1 PQQPRGGGS
10 LWLGLA
16 ISVGSMLLVFLL
28 TIGVS
33 NTGNFDILALLFGW
47 PLLLLVGGLILAAV
61 PKTSRTGGGVLLGLG
76 AGILILGGVCFAM
89 IATSG
94 L

>member
-1 PQQPRGGGS
+1 
-10 LWLGLA
+10 LA

-76 AGILILGGVCFAM
+76 AGILILGGVCLAM

>member
-1 PQQPRGGGS
+1 
-10 LWLGLA
+10 LA